1 MFADRSTRSIVTLAG
16 GALLVV
22 VLGGLLAGGVV
33 LRGAGGPD
41 ETATPGTTDSHA
53 AEPAPSTTGTTTA
66 PLPTA
71 APPAGIDGQE
81 VHLQA
86 EVGDAFESEPPRV
99 DRLGNRSL
107 LRISAAGFETFGR
120 GYVEQCTVGGCS
132 NLFPVLFDENGSARF
147 QYLVVRSFAT
157 RLEPPSTCGA
167 GEATCVVHLRANGH
181 SAYLTTV
188 FGDVTAAPP
197 RVTVSPR
204 AADLV
209 DGSRV
214 QVAVAGFAPGERV
227 QAKLCAAPETNG
239 SARCGAPGPVV
250 SFEIDS
256 LGNGHTAFV
265 VREARVGS
273 DRVLCGRDTQCG
285 IVVAHQ
291 GSSLPA
297 PVVAI
302 SFAGGPSA
310 SYDLTRSLAGLGG
323 AFALLA
329 LAFLLVR
336 STDWR
341 KPTEADTPD
350 LDQASFA
357 EDDE

>member
-16 GALLVV
+16 GALVV
-22 VLGGLLAGGVV
+22 VLGALLAGGVAP
-33 LRGAGGPD
+33 LSAR
-41 ETATPGTTDSHA
+41 A
-53 AEPAPSTTGTTTA
+53 APAPSA
-66 PLPTA
+66 V
-71 APPAGIDGQE
+71 PPAGIDGQE

-86 EVGDAFESEPPRV
+86 EVGNAFESDPPRV
-99 DRLGNRSL
+99 DRLRNGSV

-157 RLEPPSTCGA
+157 RQEPSSTCGA
-167 GEATCVVHLRANGH
+167 GDATCVVHLGGNGR

-188 FGDVTAAPP
+188 FGDAIAAPP

-204 AADLV
+204 ATDLV
-209 DGSRV
+209 DGARV
-214 QVAVAGFAPGERV
+214 QLTVAGFAPGERV
-227 QAKLCAAPETNG
+227 QAKVCAAPETHG
-239 SARCGAPGPVV
+239 SARCGGAGPVV
-250 SFEIDS
+250 WFEVDA
-256 LGNGHTAFV
+256 LGNGHTTFV
-265 VREARVGS
+265 VREGRVGS
-273 DRVLCGRDTQCG
+273 DKVLCGRDVQCG
-285 IVVAHQ
+285 IVVAYQ
-291 GSSLPA
+291 DSSLPA
-297 PVVAI
+297 PVAPI

-310 SYDLTRSLAGLGG
+310 RYNLTRSLAGLGG
-323 AFALLA
+323 AFVLFA

-336 STDWR
+336 NTDWR

>member
-41 ETATPGTTDSHA
+41 ETATPGTTDSRA
-53 AEPAPSTTGTTTA
+53 VEPAPSTTGTTTA
-66 PLPTA
+66 PVPA
-71 APPAGIDGQE
+71 AVPPAGTAGRE

-86 EVGDAFESEPPRV
+86 EVGNAFASEPARL
-99 DRLGNRSL
+99 DRLPNRSL

-132 NLFPVLFDENGSARF
+132 NTFPVLFDENGSAVF

-157 RLEPPSTCGA
+157 GLEPPSTCGA
-167 GEATCVVHLRANGH
+167 TEASCVVHLRGNGH

-204 AADLV
+204 AVDLV

-214 QVAVAGFAPGERV
+214 RVTVAGFPPGERV
-227 QAKLCAAPETNG
+227 QARLCAAPETHG
-239 SARCGAPGPVV
+239 SARCGGAGPVV
-250 SFEIDS
+250 SFEIDA

-265 VREARVGS
+265 VREGRVGS
-273 DRVLCGRDTQCG
+273 DKVLCGRDALCG
-285 IVVAHQ
+285 IVVAQ
-291 GSSLPA
+291 QDSSLPA
-297 PVVAI
+297 PVAPI

-310 SYDLTRSLAGLGG
+310 RYDVTRSLVGLGG
-323 AFALLA
+323 AFVLLA
-329 LAFLLVR
+329 LAVLLVR
-336 STDWR
+336 GTDWR

-350 LDQASFA
+350 LDQASFT